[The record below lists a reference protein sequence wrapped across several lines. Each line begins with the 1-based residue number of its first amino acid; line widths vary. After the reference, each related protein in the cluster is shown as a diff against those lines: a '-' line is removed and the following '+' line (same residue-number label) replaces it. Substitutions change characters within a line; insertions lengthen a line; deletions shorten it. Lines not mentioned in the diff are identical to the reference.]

1 MKRRNFIRLFDRR
14 KSQIDARVRR
24 DYVKNG
30 IGTIFCRISGYHDV
44 ITAYSVKDHETMNLE
59 FVDYLRGA
67 AKVIPAEC
75 PLVLNIIGGNLS
87 EEEKETIET
96 VVRDDFAYDFGMTEQ
111 EEKRERNI
119 FLAMFLGLLVAGL
132 LLALTQVLDEVPRE
146 VFFVLFWFFGDT
158 MFEYIFFTGH
168 DLRQQRRLAGRLASI
183 KVIFSEEYEAP
194 EYTENDLDKL
204 YTEIAQDAHET
215 VE

>member
-87 EEEKETIET
+87 EAEKETIET
-96 VVRDDFAYDFGMTEQ
+96 VIRDDFAYDFGMVEQ

-119 FLAMFLGLLVAGL
+119 FLCMFVGLIVAGL
-132 LLALTQVLDEVPRE
+132 LLCLTEVLDEVPRDPFDSTRPIGYNAGQGTIHT
-146 VFFVLFWFFGDT
+146 VGAKGDFSGRIPKPT
-158 MFEYIFFTGH
+158 ARYGGLKGDYYRYIYRIDGS
-168 DLRQQRRLAGRLASI
+168 LL
-183 KVIFSEEYEAP
+183 
-194 EYTENDLDKL
+194 
-204 YTEIAQDAHET
+204 
-215 VE
+215 